1 MADVSDRPSI
11 AGALVQP
18 APGLLSGERRALTI
32 GLVFLVTLVAFE
44 GLAVATALPVVSRDL
59 GGLGL
64 YGLVFSSYMLTNLVG
79 ITFAGQQADHGAP
92 AAAFAGGLALFGVGL
107 VISGSAPSMAVM
119 VAGRAVQGFGGG
131 CISTVAYVTIARG
144 YEEELRPRMFAVM
157 SSAWVLPGI
166 VGPAL
171 AGAVAEHLSW
181 RLVFLGLLPLL
192 PLNMMMTLPAIRRL
206 GPPPPTESRPRL
218 AHAVRLAV
226 GAGMVV
232 GGLAV
237 RFLPAAAALVAVGAV
252 IAVPALRR
260 LMPEG
265 TLRAAPGLPAA
276 IVCVGLT
283 CVAFFGAEAFLPLS
297 LNEVRGQS
305 PTLAGLALTAATL
318 TWTTGSWINA
328 RRAKVW
334 TLRSATVGGLML
346 VALGIAVAGSTAY
359 SGVPVVAAAIGWGI
373 GGLGMGVAWQT
384 LTLTV
389 LSEAEEENVG
399 ASSAALNLSNVLGI
413 ALGTGLGGAIVAAG
427 DSANWG
433 TATSVGTIFAV
444 MFVVALL
451 AAATA
456 GRLPARVTS
465 AG

>member
-1 MADVSDRPSI
+1 MPDTLERAATDAPVNRM
-11 AGALVQP
+11 
-18 APGLLSGERRALTI
+18 PGLLSGRQRPLTI
-32 GLVFLVTLVAFE
+32 GLVLLVTLVAFE
-44 GLAVATALPVVSRDL
+44 GLAVATALPVVRRDL
-59 GGLGL
+59 GGIEL
-64 YGLVFSSYMLTNLVG
+64 YGLVFSVYMLTNLVG
-79 ITFAGQQADHGAP
+79 IVFAGQQADRSSP
-92 AAAFAGGLALFGVGL
+92 AGAFAAGLVLFGIGL
-107 VISGSAPSMAVM
+107 VISGAAPSMAVL

-144 YEEELRPRMFAVM
+144 YEEELRPRMFALM
-157 SSAWVLPGI
+157 SSAWVLPGV

-171 AGAVAEHLSW
+171 AGAVAEHVSW

-206 GPPPPTESRPRL
+206 GPPPATDSGPRL
-218 AHAVRLAV
+218 AHAVQLAV

-237 RFLPAAAALVAVGAV
+237 RLLPAAAALVVVGAV
-252 IAVPALRR
+252 VAVPPLRR

-305 PTLAGLALTAATL
+305 PTLAGLALTVATL
-318 TWTTGSWINA
+318 TWAAGSWINA
-328 RRAKVW
+328 RQAKVW

-346 VALGIAVAGSTAY
+346 VALGIAVAGATAY
-359 SGVPVVAAAIGWGI
+359 SEVPVIAAAIGWGI
-373 GGLGMGVAWQT
+373 GGLGMGIAWQT

-413 ALGTGLGGAIVAAG
+413 ALGTGLGGAIVATG
-427 DSANWG
+427 DSADWG
-433 TATSVGTIFAV
+433 TATSVGTIFAM
-444 MFVVALL
+444 MFLVALL
-451 AAATA
+451 AVLTAA
-456 GRLPARVTS
+456 RLPGRVAS
-465 AG
+465 PA